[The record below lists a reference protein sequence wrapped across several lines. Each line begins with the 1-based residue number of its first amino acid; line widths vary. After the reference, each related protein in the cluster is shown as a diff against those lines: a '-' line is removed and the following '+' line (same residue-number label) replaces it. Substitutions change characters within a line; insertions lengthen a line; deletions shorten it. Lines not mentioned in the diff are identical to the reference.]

1 MEFVNLNQPV
11 STPMIVLLQKLDVLE
26 VFVEMY
32 VSIRVANHVLE
43 DCVFLELY
51 VQVNLVVNVFIP
63 VTMTLTQEFAYLKDL
78 VTVIEIVKEE
88 PIVQE
93 AFASLNETAKNILTA
108 NLDKDAKKEDV
119 SGILTALMT

>member
-32 VSIRVANHVLE
+32 VSIQVANHVLE

-93 AFASLNETAKNILTA
+93 AFASSNETAKNILTA

>member
-1 MEFVNLNQPV
+1 MEHVNLNQLV
-11 STPMIVLLQKLDVLE
+11 STSRIVLPPKLDVLE

-32 VSIRVANHVLE
+32 VSILVANHVLE

-93 AFASLNETAKNILTA
+93 AFASSNETAKNILTA

-119 SGILTALMT
+119 SGILTALMI

>member
-32 VSIRVANHVLE
+32 VSILVANHVLE
-43 DCVFLELY
+43 GFAYLEQY
-51 VQVNLVVNVFIP
+51 VQMNLVVHICIF

-93 AFASLNETAKNILTA
+93 AFASSNETAKNILTA

>member
-43 DCVFLELY
+43 DFVFLELY

-93 AFASLNETAKNILTA
+93 AFASSNETAKNILTA

>member
-1 MEFVNLNQPV
+1 
-11 STPMIVLLQKLDVLE
+11 MIVLLQKLDVLE

-93 AFASLNETAKNILTA
+93 AFASSNETAKNILTA